1 VVQVGLRVNVTMGA
15 TTIKDIREGTSAAD
29 SMLRVG
35 DVIAEVDGEDIEMFG
50 AAKVWALLKGPAPAR
65 AAAGRVLTPRECQVL
80 NVPIGE

>member
-1 VVQVGLRVNVTMGA
+1 MVQVGLRVNVTMGA

-50 AAKVWALLKGPAPAR
+50 AAKVWALLKGPAGSAVSVR
-65 AAAGRVLTPRECQVL
+65 RYLSV
-80 NVPIGE
+80 